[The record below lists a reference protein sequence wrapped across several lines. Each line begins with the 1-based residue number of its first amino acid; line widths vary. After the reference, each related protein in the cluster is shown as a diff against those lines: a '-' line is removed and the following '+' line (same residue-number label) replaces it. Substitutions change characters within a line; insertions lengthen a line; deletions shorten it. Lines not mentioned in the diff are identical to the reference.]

1 MAMSE
6 VAYLWN
12 EWLENHE
19 YTPESVSDFCNI
31 YATSYEEYVALYE
44 LLADGLSKED

>member
-1 MAMSE
+1 MTMSE

-19 YTPESVSDFCNI
+19 YTPESAREFCNT
-31 YATSYEEYVALYE
+31 YATSYEEYTALYE
-44 LLADGLSKED
+44 ILIDGMEG